1 MECGMNFQDLIY
13 VKRDGGVLTE
23 EQIRWFINA
32 FTKNEIPDEQAGS
45 FLMAVFFQGL
55 NKEELSVWTD
65 AMIKSGEILDLSSV
79 GKPTVDKHST
89 GGVGD
94 KISLP
99 LCPLVA
105 SFGAAVPQ
113 LSGRGLG
120 TFGGTL
126 DKMESVSGFNITLSN
141 EKMIQQ
147 LKDVGV
153 FITAAGA
160 GLAPADRKMYS
171 FRDVIGTVEC
181 IPLIASSIMSKKI
194 AEGTQ
199 SLVLDVKAGRGAFMK
214 DFSKAKQLAE
224 TMVEI
229 GNKAGVKTVALI
241 TQMDTPLGNAV
252 GNALE
257 VSESIDVLNGKGPQ
271 DVIEITLALAKEM
284 LQLAGI
290 NKDPA
295 TGLKDGT
302 ALQVWKKM
310 IVAQGGNPDIEIPV
324 AKQKE
329 NVVATQSGYIT
340 DLDAYAIGLS
350 AWRLGAGRA
359 KKEDA
364 VSKTAGIICL
374 AKEGDYV
381 EKDQPVLEL
390 HIDDSSRLPLAK
402 EALKNAFTIAAE
414 PREKRKIVLE
424 RIS

>member
-1 MECGMNFQDLIY
+1 MNFQDLIY
-13 VKRDGGVLTE
+13 AKRDGGVLTE

-310 IVAQGGNPDIEIPV
+310 IIAQGGNPDIEIPV
-324 AKQKE
+324 AKKKE

-381 EKDQPVLEL
+381 EKDQPILEL
-390 HIDDSSRLPLAK
+390 HIDDASRLPLAK
-402 EALKNAFTIAAE
+402 EALKNAFTIGAE
-414 PREKRKIVLE
+414 PKEKRKIILE

>member
-1 MECGMNFQDLIY
+1 MNFQDLIY
-13 VKRDGGVLTE
+13 AKRDGGVLTE
-23 EQIRWFINA
+23 DQIRWFINA

-55 NKEELSVWTD
+55 NKEELNVWTD
-65 AMIKSGEILDLSSV
+65 AMIKSGEILNLSSV

-290 NKDPA
+290 DKDPA
-295 TGLKDGT
+295 TGLKDGS

-310 IVAQGGNPDIEIPV
+310 IIAQGGNPDIEIPV
-324 AKQKE
+324 ATKKE
-329 NVVATQSGYIT
+329 KVVATQSGYIT

-390 HIDDSSRLPLAK
+390 HIDEAARLPFAK
-402 EALKNAFTIAAE
+402 EALKNAFSIGAE
-414 PREKRKIVLE
+414 PKEKRKIILE

>member
-126 DKMESVSGFNITLSN
+126 DKMESISGFNITLSN

-257 VSESIDVLNGKGPQ
+257 VNESIDVLNGKGPQ

-402 EALKNAFTIAAE
+402 EALKNAFTIGAE

>member
-1 MECGMNFQDLIY
+1 MNFQDLIY
-13 VKRDGGVLTE
+13 TKRDGGVLSAD
-23 EQIRWFINA
+23 QIRWFIEK

-55 NKEELSVWTD
+55 NKEELNVWTD
-65 AMIKSGEILDLSSV
+65 AMIKSGEKLDLSKV

-105 SFGAAVPQ
+105 SFGAVVPQ

-126 DKMESVSGFNITLSN
+126 DKMESVSGFNISLSN
-141 EKMIQQ
+141 EQMINQ
-147 LKDVGV
+147 LKNVGV
-153 FITAAGA
+153 FITAAGV

-171 FRDVIGTVEC
+171 FRDVIGAVEC

-229 GNKAGVKTVALI
+229 GNNAGVKTVALI
-241 TQMDTPLGNAV
+241 TQMETPLGNAV

-257 VSESIDVLNGKGPQ
+257 VSEAIDVLNGKGPS

-284 LQLAGI
+284 LNLAGI
-290 NKDPA
+290 DKDPA
-295 TGLKDGT
+295 QGLKDGS
-302 ALQVWKKM
+302 AFNIWKNM
-310 IVAQGGNPDIEIPV
+310 IKAQGGNPDAEIPV
-324 AKQKE
+324 AKKKE
-329 NVVATQSGYIT
+329 LVLSKQSGYIT
-340 DLDAYAIGLS
+340 DLNAYAIGLS

-381 EKDQPVLEL
+381 EKGQPVLEL
-390 HIDDSSRLPLAK
+390 HIDDETRLNSAQD
-402 EALKNAFTIAAE
+402 ALINAFEIGSE
-414 PREKRKIVLE
+414 PKEKRKIVLE

>member
-1 MECGMNFQDLIY
+1 MNFQDLIY
-13 VKRDGGVLTE
+13 AKRDGGVLTE

-55 NKEELSVWTD
+55 NKEELNVWTD

-329 NVVATQSGYIT
+329 NVVATKSGYIT

-390 HIDDSSRLPLAK
+390 HIDEASRLPFAK
-402 EALKNAFTIAAE
+402 EALKNAFTIGAE
-414 PREKRKIVLE
+414 PKEKRKIILE

>member
-1 MECGMNFQDLIY
+1 MNFQDLIY
-13 VKRDGGVLTE
+13 TKRDGGVLTE
-23 EQIRWFINA
+23 DQIRWFINA

-55 NKEELSVWTD
+55 SKEELNVWTD

-229 GNKAGVKTVALI
+229 GNRAGVKTVALI

-290 NKDPA
+290 DKDPA
-295 TGLKDGT
+295 TGLKDGS

-310 IVAQGGNPDIEIPV
+310 IIAQGGNPDIEIPV

-390 HIDDSSRLPLAK
+390 HIDDASRLPFAK
-402 EALKNAFTIAAE
+402 DALKNAFTIGAE
-414 PREKRKIVLE
+414 PKEKRKIILE

>member
-1 MECGMNFQDLIY
+1 MNFQDLIY

-45 FLMAVFFQGL
+45 FLMAVYFQGL

-65 AMIKSGEILDLSSV
+65 AMIKSGEILDLAGV

-402 EALKNAFTIAAE
+402 EALKNAFTIGAE

>member
-1 MECGMNFQDLIY
+1 MNFQDLIY

-55 NKEELSVWTD
+55 NKEELNVWTD

-126 DKMESVSGFNITLSN
+126 DKMESISGFNITLSN

-241 TQMDTPLGNAV
+241 TQMNTPLGNAV

-329 NVVATQSGYIT
+329 NIVATQSGYIT

-402 EALKNAFTIAAE
+402 EALKNAFTIGAE

>member
-1 MECGMNFQDLIY
+1 MNFQDLIY
-13 VKRDGGVLTE
+13 AKRDGGVLTE
-23 EQIRWFINA
+23 EQIRWFINT

-295 TGLKDGT
+295 TGLKDGS
-302 ALQVWKKM
+302 AMQVWKKM
-310 IVAQGGNPDIEIPV
+310 IIAQGGNPDIEIPV

-390 HIDDSSRLPLAK
+390 HIDDASRLPLAK
-402 EALKNAFTIAAE
+402 EALKNAFTIGAE
-414 PREKRKIVLE
+414 PKEKRKIILE

>member
-1 MECGMNFQDLIY
+1 MNFQDLIY

-55 NKEELSVWTD
+55 NKEELNVWTD

-126 DKMESVSGFNITLSN
+126 DKMESISGFNITLSN

-329 NVVATQSGYIT
+329 NIVATQSGYIT

-364 VSKTAGIICL
+364 VSKIAGIICL

-390 HIDDSSRLPLAK
+390 HVDDSSRLPLAK
-402 EALKNAFTIAAE
+402 EALKNAFTIGAE

>member
-1 MECGMNFQDLIY
+1 MNFQDLIY
-13 VKRDGGVLTE
+13 AKRDGGVLTE
-23 EQIRWFINA
+23 AQIRWFINA

-214 DFSKAKQLAE
+214 DFSRAKQLAE

-310 IVAQGGNPDIEIPV
+310 IIAQGGNPDIEIPV
-324 AKQKE
+324 AKKKE

-390 HIDDSSRLPLAK
+390 HIDDSSRLPFAK
-402 EALKNAFTIAAE
+402 EALKNAFTIGAE
-414 PREKRKIVLE
+414 PKEKRKIILE

>member
-1 MECGMNFQDLIY
+1 MNFQDLIY
-13 VKRDGGVLTE
+13 AKRDGGVLTE

-295 TGLKDGT
+295 TGLKDGS
-302 ALQVWKKM
+302 AMQVWKKM
-310 IVAQGGNPDIEIPV
+310 IIAQGGNPDIEIPV
-324 AKQKE
+324 AKKKE

-381 EKDQPVLEL
+381 EKDQPILEL
-390 HIDDSSRLPLAK
+390 HIDDASRLPLAK
-402 EALKNAFTIAAE
+402 EALKNAFTIGAE
-414 PREKRKIVLE
+414 PKEKRKIILE

>member
-1 MECGMNFQDLIY
+1 MNFQDLIY
-13 VKRDGGVLTE
+13 AKRDGGVLTE

-214 DFSKAKQLAE
+214 DFSRAKQLAE

-295 TGLKDGT
+295 TGLKDGS
-302 ALQVWKKM
+302 AMQVWKKM
-310 IVAQGGNPDIEIPV
+310 IIAQGGNPDIEIPV

-402 EALKNAFTIAAE
+402 EALKNAFTIGAE
-414 PREKRKIVLE
+414 PKEKRKIILE

>member
-1 MECGMNFQDLIY
+1 MNFQDLIY

-126 DKMESVSGFNITLSN
+126 DKMESISGFNITLSN

-390 HIDDSSRLPLAK
+390 HIDEASRLPFAK
-402 EALKNAFTIAAE
+402 EALKNAFTIGAE
-414 PREKRKIVLE
+414 PKEKRKIILE

>member
-1 MECGMNFQDLIY
+1 MNFQDLIY

-55 NKEELSVWTD
+55 NKEELNVWTD
-65 AMIKSGEILDLSSV
+65 AMIKSGEILDLASV

-126 DKMESVSGFNITLSN
+126 DKMESISGFNITLSN

-329 NVVATQSGYIT
+329 NIVATQSGYIT

-390 HIDDSSRLPLAK
+390 HVDDSSRLPLAK
-402 EALKNAFTIAAE
+402 EALKNAFTIGAE

>member
-1 MECGMNFQDLIY
+1 MNFQDLIY

-55 NKEELSVWTD
+55 NKEELNVWTD

-126 DKMESVSGFNITLSN
+126 DKMESISGFNITLSN

-329 NVVATQSGYIT
+329 NIVATQSGYIT

-402 EALKNAFTIAAE
+402 EALKNAFTIGAE

>member
-1 MECGMNFQDLIY
+1 MNFQDLIY
-13 VKRDGGVLTE
+13 TKRDGGVLTE
-23 EQIRWFINA
+23 DQIRWFINA

-55 NKEELSVWTD
+55 NKEELNVWTD

-194 AEGTQ
+194 AEGTE

-295 TGLKDGT
+295 TGLKDGS

-310 IVAQGGNPDIEIPV
+310 IIAQGGNPDIEIPV
-324 AKQKE
+324 ATKKE
-329 NVVATQSGYIT
+329 KVVATQSGYIT

-390 HIDDSSRLPLAK
+390 HIDEAARLPFAK
-402 EALKNAFTIAAE
+402 EALKNAFSIGAE
-414 PREKRKIVLE
+414 PKEKRKIILE

>member
-1 MECGMNFQDLIY
+1 MNFQDLIY
-13 VKRDGGVLTE
+13 TKRDGGVLSE
-23 EQIRWFINA
+23 EQIRWFIDK

-45 FLMAVFFQGL
+45 FLMAVFFRGL

-65 AMIKSGEILDLSSV
+65 AMIKSGEKLDLSKV

-126 DKMESVSGFNITLSN
+126 DKMESVSGFNISLSN
-141 EKMIQQ
+141 DQMINQ
-147 LKDVGV
+147 LKNVGV
-153 FITAAGA
+153 FITAAGV

-171 FRDVIGTVEC
+171 FRDVIGAVEC

-214 DFSKAKQLAE
+214 DFAKAKQLAE

-229 GNKAGVKTVALI
+229 GNNAGVKTVALI
-241 TQMDTPLGNAV
+241 TQMETPLGNAV

-257 VSESIDVLNGKGPQ
+257 VSESIDVLNGKGPS
-271 DVIEITLALAKEM
+271 DVIEITLALAIEM
-284 LQLAGI
+284 LTLAGI

-295 TGLKDGT
+295 EGLKNGS
-302 ALQVWKKM
+302 AFNVWKNM
-310 IVAQGGNPDIEIPV
+310 IKAQGGNPEAEIPM
-324 AKQKE
+324 AKKKE
-329 NVVATQSGYIT
+329 FILANKSGYIT
-340 DLDAYAIGLS
+340 DLNAYSIGLS

-364 VSKTAGIICL
+364 VSKTAGIMCL
-374 AKEGDYV
+374 AKEGDFV

-390 HIDDSSRLPLAK
+390 HIDDETRIISAK
-402 EALKNAFTIAAE
+402 DALLNAFEIGPE
-414 PREKRKIVLE
+414 PKEKRKIVLE

>member
-1 MECGMNFQDLIY
+1 MNFQDLIY
-13 VKRDGGVLTE
+13 AKRDGGVLTE

-295 TGLKDGT
+295 TGLKDGS
-302 ALQVWKKM
+302 AMQVWKKM
-310 IVAQGGNPDIEIPV
+310 IIAQGGNPDIEIPV
-324 AKQKE
+324 AKKKE

-402 EALKNAFTIAAE
+402 EALKNAFTIGAE
-414 PREKRKIVLE
+414 PKEKRKIILE

>member
-1 MECGMNFQDLIY
+1 MNFQDLIY
-13 VKRDGGVLTE
+13 AKRDGGVLTE

-295 TGLKDGT
+295 TGLKDDT

-310 IVAQGGNPDIEIPV
+310 IIAQGGNPDIEIPV
-324 AKQKE
+324 AKKKE

-390 HIDDSSRLPLAK
+390 HIDDASRLPLAK
-402 EALKNAFTIAAE
+402 EALKNAFTIGAE
-414 PREKRKIVLE
+414 PKEKRKIILE

>member
-1 MECGMNFQDLIY
+1 MNFQDLIY
-13 VKRDGGVLTE
+13 TKRDGGVLTE
-23 EQIRWFINA
+23 DQIRWFINA

-55 NKEELSVWTD
+55 SKEELNVWTD

-126 DKMESVSGFNITLSN
+126 DKMESVSGFNIMLSN

-290 NKDPA
+290 DKDPA
-295 TGLKDGT
+295 TGLKDGS
-302 ALQVWKKM
+302 AMQVWKKM
-310 IVAQGGNPDIEIPV
+310 IIAQGGNPDIEIPV
-324 AKQKE
+324 ATKKE
-329 NVVATQSGYIT
+329 KVVATQSGYIT

-390 HIDDSSRLPLAK
+390 HIDEAARLPFAK
-402 EALKNAFTIAAE
+402 EALKNAFSIGAE
-414 PREKRKIVLE
+414 PKEKRKIILE

>member
-1 MECGMNFQDLIY
+1 MNFQDLIY
-13 VKRDGGVLTE
+13 AKRDGGVLTE

-55 NKEELSVWTD
+55 NKEELNVWTD
-65 AMIKSGEILDLSSV
+65 AMIKSGEILDLSGV

-295 TGLKDGT
+295 TGLKDGS
-302 ALQVWKKM
+302 AMQVWKKM
-310 IVAQGGNPDIEIPV
+310 IIAQGGNPDIEIPV

-329 NVVATQSGYIT
+329 KVVATQSGYIT

-402 EALKNAFTIAAE
+402 EALKNAFAIGAE
-414 PREKRKIVLE
+414 PKEKRKIILE

>member
-1 MECGMNFQDLIY
+1 MNFQDLIY
-13 VKRDGGVLTE
+13 AKRDGGVLTE
-23 EQIRWFINA
+23 AQIRWFINA

-214 DFSKAKQLAE
+214 DFSRAKQLAE

-295 TGLKDGT
+295 TGLKDGS
-302 ALQVWKKM
+302 AMQVWKKM
-310 IVAQGGNPDIEIPV
+310 IIAQGGNPDIEIPV

-390 HIDDSSRLPLAK
+390 HIDDSSRLPFAK
-402 EALKNAFTIAAE
+402 EALKNAFTIGAE
-414 PREKRKIVLE
+414 PKEKRKIILE

>member
-1 MECGMNFQDLIY
+1 MNFQDLIY
-13 VKRDGGVLTE
+13 TKRDGGVLSAD
-23 EQIRWFINA
+23 QIRWFIEK

-55 NKEELSVWTD
+55 NKEELNVWTD
-65 AMIKSGEILDLSSV
+65 AMIKSGEKLDLSKV

-126 DKMESVSGFNITLSN
+126 DKMESVSGFNISLSN
-141 EKMIQQ
+141 EQMINQ
-147 LKDVGV
+147 LKNVGV
-153 FITAAGA
+153 FITAAGV

-171 FRDVIGTVEC
+171 FRDVIGAVEC

-229 GNKAGVKTVALI
+229 GNNAGVKTVALI
-241 TQMDTPLGNAV
+241 TQMETPLGNAV

-257 VSESIDVLNGKGPQ
+257 VSEAIDVLNGKGPS

-284 LQLAGI
+284 LNLAGI

-295 TGLKDGT
+295 QGLKDGS
-302 ALQVWKKM
+302 AFNIWKNMVK
-310 IVAQGGNPDIEIPV
+310 AQGGNPDAEIPV
-324 AKQKE
+324 AKKKE
-329 NVVATQSGYIT
+329 LVLSKQSGYIT
-340 DLDAYAIGLS
+340 DLNAYAIGLS

-364 VSKTAGIICL
+364 VSKSAGIICL

-381 EKDQPVLEL
+381 EKGQPVLEL
-390 HIDDSSRLPLAK
+390 HIDDETRLNSAQD
-402 EALKNAFTIAAE
+402 ALINAFEIGSE
-414 PREKRKIVLE
+414 PKEKRKMVLE

>member
-1 MECGMNFQDLIY
+1 MNFQDLIY
-13 VKRDGGVLTE
+13 AKRDGGVLTE
-23 EQIRWFINA
+23 AQIRWFINA

-310 IVAQGGNPDIEIPV
+310 IIAQGGNPDIEIPV
-324 AKQKE
+324 AKKKE

-381 EKDQPVLEL
+381 EKDQPILEL
-390 HIDDSSRLPLAK
+390 HIDDASRLPLAK
-402 EALKNAFTIAAE
+402 EALKNAFTIGAE
-414 PREKRKIVLE
+414 PKEKRKFILE

>member
-1 MECGMNFQDLIY
+1 MNFQDLIY
-13 VKRDGGVLTE
+13 TKRDGGVLSET
-23 EQIRWFINA
+23 QIRWFIDK

-45 FLMAVFFQGL
+45 FLMAVFFRGL
-55 NKEELSVWTD
+55 NKEELNVWTD
-65 AMIKSGEILDLSSV
+65 AMIKSGEKLDLTSV
-79 GKPTVDKHST
+79 AKPTVDKHST

-126 DKMESVSGFNITLSN
+126 DKMESVSGFNISLSN
-141 EKMIQQ
+141 DQMIRQ
-147 LKDVGV
+147 LKEVGV
-153 FITAAGA
+153 FITAAGV

-171 FRDVIGTVEC
+171 FRDVIGAVEC

-229 GNKAGVKTVALI
+229 GNNAGVKTVALI
-241 TQMDTPLGNAV
+241 TQMETPLGRAV

-257 VSESIDVLNGKGPQ
+257 VSESIEVLNGKGPS

-284 LQLAGI
+284 LNLAGI

-295 TGLKDGT
+295 QGLKDGS
-302 ALQVWKKM
+302 ALKVWKNMVK
-310 IVAQGGNPDIEIPV
+310 AQGGDPDAAIPV
-324 AKQKE
+324 ANKKE
-329 NVVATQSGYIT
+329 TIVAEKSGYIT
-340 DLDAYAIGLS
+340 DLNAYAIGLS

-374 AKEGDYV
+374 AKEGDFV

-390 HIDDSSRLPLAK
+390 HIDDASRTTSAK
-402 EALKNAFTIAAE
+402 EALINAFEIGQE
-414 PREKRKIVLE
+414 PKEKRKIVLE

>member
-1 MECGMNFQDLIY
+1 MNFQDLIY
-13 VKRDGGVLTE
+13 TKRDGGILSE
-23 EQIRWFINA
+23 EQIRWFIDK

-45 FLMAVFFQGL
+45 FLMAVFFRGL
-55 NKEELSVWTD
+55 NKEELNIWTD
-65 AMIKSGEILDLSSV
+65 AMIKSGEKLDLSTV

-126 DKMESVSGFNITLSN
+126 DKMESVSGFNISLTN
-141 EKMIQQ
+141 EQMIKQ

-153 FITAAGA
+153 FITAAGV

-171 FRDVIGTVEC
+171 FRDVIGAVEC

-214 DFSKAKQLAE
+214 DFAKAKQLAE

-229 GNKAGVKTVALI
+229 GNNAGVKTVALI
-241 TQMDTPLGNAV
+241 TQMETPLGNAV

-257 VSESIDVLNGKGPQ
+257 VSESIDVLNGKGPS

-284 LQLAGI
+284 LNLAGI

-295 TGLKDGT
+295 EGLKNGS
-302 ALQVWKKM
+302 AFNVWKNM
-310 IVAQGGNPDIEIPV
+310 IKAQGGNPDAEIPV
-324 AKQKE
+324 AKKKE
-329 NVVATQSGYIT
+329 YILANKSGYIT
-340 DLDAYAIGLS
+340 DLNAYSIGLS

-374 AKEGDYV
+374 AKEGTFV

-390 HIDDSSRLPLAK
+390 HIDDETRITSAK
-402 EALKNAFTIAAE
+402 EALLDAFEIGPE
-414 PREKRKIVLE
+414 PKEKRKIVLE

>member
-1 MECGMNFQDLIY
+1 MNFQDLIY
-13 VKRDGGVLTE
+13 AKRDGGVLTE
-23 EQIRWFINA
+23 AQIRWFINA

-295 TGLKDGT
+295 TGLKDGS
-302 ALQVWKKM
+302 AMQVWKKM
-310 IVAQGGNPDIEIPV
+310 IIAQGGNPDIEIPV

-390 HIDDSSRLPLAK
+390 HIDDSSRLPFAK
-402 EALKNAFTIAAE
+402 EALKNAFTIGAE
-414 PREKRKIVLE
+414 PKEKRKIILE

>member
-1 MECGMNFQDLIY
+1 MNFQDLIY
-13 VKRDGGVLTE
+13 TKRDGGILSE
-23 EQIRWFINA
+23 EQIRWFIDK

-45 FLMAVFFQGL
+45 FLMAVFFRGL
-55 NKEELSVWTD
+55 NKEELNIWTD
-65 AMIKSGEILDLSSV
+65 AMIKSGEKLDLSTV

-126 DKMESVSGFNITLSN
+126 DKIESVSGFNISLTN
-141 EKMIQQ
+141 EQMIKQ

-153 FITAAGA
+153 FITAAGV

-171 FRDVIGTVEC
+171 FRDVIGAVEC

-214 DFSKAKQLAE
+214 DFAKAKQLAE

-229 GNKAGVKTVALI
+229 GNNAGVKTVALI
-241 TQMDTPLGNAV
+241 TQMETPLGNAV

-257 VSESIDVLNGKGPQ
+257 VSESIDVLNGKGPS

-284 LQLAGI
+284 LNLAGI

-295 TGLKDGT
+295 EGLKNGS
-302 ALQVWKKM
+302 AFNVWKNM
-310 IVAQGGNPDIEIPV
+310 IKAQGGNPDAEIPV
-324 AKQKE
+324 AKKKE
-329 NVVATQSGYIT
+329 YILANESGYIT
-340 DLDAYAIGLS
+340 DLNAYSIGLS

-374 AKEGDYV
+374 AKEGTFV

-390 HIDDSSRLPLAK
+390 HIDDETRITSAK
-402 EALKNAFTIAAE
+402 EALLDAFEIGPE
-414 PREKRKIVLE
+414 PKEKRKIVLE

>member
-1 MECGMNFQDLIY
+1 MNFQDLIY
-13 VKRDGGVLTE
+13 AKRDGGVLTE

-214 DFSKAKQLAE
+214 DFSRAKQLAE

-295 TGLKDGT
+295 TGLKDGS
-302 ALQVWKKM
+302 AMQVWKKM
-310 IVAQGGNPDIEIPV
+310 IIAQGGNPDVEIPV

-402 EALKNAFTIAAE
+402 EALKNAFTIGAE
-414 PREKRKIVLE
+414 PKEKRKIILE

>member
-1 MECGMNFQDLIY
+1 MNFQDLIY
-13 VKRDGGVLTE
+13 AKRDGGVLTE
-23 EQIRWFINA
+23 AQIRWFINA

-295 TGLKDGT
+295 TGLKDGS
-302 ALQVWKKM
+302 AMQVWKKM
-310 IVAQGGNPDIEIPV
+310 IIAQGGNPDIEIPV
-324 AKQKE
+324 AKKKE

-381 EKDQPVLEL
+381 EKDQPILEL
-390 HIDDSSRLPLAK
+390 HIDDASRLPLAK
-402 EALKNAFTIAAE
+402 EALKNAFTIGAE
-414 PREKRKIVLE
+414 PKEKRKIILE

>member
-1 MECGMNFQDLIY
+1 MNFQDLIY
-13 VKRDGGVLTE
+13 TKRDGGILSE
-23 EQIRWFINA
+23 EQIRWFIDK

-45 FLMAVFFQGL
+45 FLMAVFFRGL
-55 NKEELSVWTD
+55 NKEELNIWTD
-65 AMIKSGEILDLSSV
+65 AMIKSGEKLDLSTV
-79 GKPTVDKHST
+79 GKLTVDKHST

-126 DKMESVSGFNITLSN
+126 DKMESVSGFNISLTN
-141 EKMIQQ
+141 EQMIKQ

-153 FITAAGA
+153 FITAAGV

-171 FRDVIGTVEC
+171 FRDVIGAVEC

-214 DFSKAKQLAE
+214 DFAKAKQLAE

-229 GNKAGVKTVALI
+229 GNNAGVKTVALI
-241 TQMDTPLGNAV
+241 TQMETPLGNAV

-257 VSESIDVLNGKGPQ
+257 VSESIDVLNGKGPS

-284 LQLAGI
+284 LNLAGI

-295 TGLKDGT
+295 EGLKNGS
-302 ALQVWKKM
+302 AFNVWKNM
-310 IVAQGGNPDIEIPV
+310 IKAQGGNPDAEIPV
-324 AKQKE
+324 AKKKE
-329 NVVATQSGYIT
+329 YILASKSGYIT
-340 DLDAYAIGLS
+340 DLNAYSIGLS

-374 AKEGDYV
+374 AKEGAFV

-390 HIDDSSRLPLAK
+390 HIDDETRITSAK
-402 EALKNAFTIAAE
+402 AALSDAFEIGPE
-414 PREKRKIVLE
+414 PKEKRKIVLE

>member
-1 MECGMNFQDLIY
+1 MNFQDLIY
-13 VKRDGGVLTE
+13 TKRDGGVLSAD
-23 EQIRWFINA
+23 QIRWFIEK

-55 NKEELSVWTD
+55 NKEELNVWTD
-65 AMIKSGEILDLSSV
+65 AMIKSGEKLDLSKV

-126 DKMESVSGFNITLSN
+126 DKMESVSGFNISLSN
-141 EKMIQQ
+141 EQMINQ
-147 LKDVGV
+147 LKNVGV
-153 FITAAGA
+153 FITAAGV

-171 FRDVIGTVEC
+171 FRDVIGAVEC

-229 GNKAGVKTVALI
+229 GNNAGVKTVALI
-241 TQMDTPLGNAV
+241 TQMETPLGNAV

-257 VSESIDVLNGKGPQ
+257 VSEAIDVLNGKGPS

-284 LQLAGI
+284 LNLAGI
-290 NKDPA
+290 DKDPA
-295 TGLKDGT
+295 QGLKDGS
-302 ALQVWKKM
+302 AFNIWKNM
-310 IVAQGGNPDIEIPV
+310 IKAQGGNPDAEIPV
-324 AKQKE
+324 AKKKE
-329 NVVATQSGYIT
+329 LVLSKQSGYIT
-340 DLDAYAIGLS
+340 DLNAYAIGLS

-381 EKDQPVLEL
+381 EKGQPVLEL
-390 HIDDSSRLPLAK
+390 HIDDETRLSSAQD
-402 EALKNAFTIAAE
+402 ALINAFEIGSE
-414 PREKRKIVLE
+414 PKEKRKIVLE

>member
-1 MECGMNFQDLIY
+1 MNFQDLIY
-13 VKRDGGVLTE
+13 AKRDGGVLTE

-55 NKEELSVWTD
+55 NKEELNVWTD

-214 DFSKAKQLAE
+214 DFSRAKQLAE

-329 NVVATQSGYIT
+329 KVVATQSGYIT

-390 HIDDSSRLPLAK
+390 HIDEASRLPFAK
-402 EALKNAFTIAAE
+402 EALKNAFTIGAE
-414 PREKRKIVLE
+414 PKEKRKIILE

>member
-1 MECGMNFQDLIY
+1 MNFQDLIY
-13 VKRDGGVLTE
+13 AKRDGGVLTE

-295 TGLKDGT
+295 TGLKDGS
-302 ALQVWKKM
+302 AMQVWKKM
-310 IVAQGGNPDIEIPV
+310 IIAQGGNPDIEIPV

-390 HIDDSSRLPLAK
+390 HIDDASRLPLAK
-402 EALKNAFTIAAE
+402 EALKNAFTIEAE
-414 PREKRKIVLE
+414 PKEKRKIILE

>member
-1 MECGMNFQDLIY
+1 MNFQDLIY
-13 VKRDGGVLTE
+13 AKRDGGVLTE

-141 EKMIQQ
+141 KKMIQQ

-390 HIDDSSRLPLAK
+390 HIDEASRLPFAK
-402 EALKNAFTIAAE
+402 EALKNAFTIGVE
-414 PREKRKIVLE
+414 PKEKRKIILE

>member
-1 MECGMNFQDLIY
+1 MNFQDLIY
-13 VKRDGGVLTE
+13 AKRDGGVLTE

-257 VSESIDVLNGKGPQ
+257 VSDSIDVLNGKGPQ

-290 NKDPA
+290 SKDPA

-310 IVAQGGNPDIEIPV
+310 IIAQGGNPDIEIPV
-324 AKQKE
+324 AKKKE

-402 EALKNAFTIAAE
+402 EALKNAFTIGAE
-414 PREKRKIVLE
+414 PKEKRKIILE